1 MLSQRKVEQVLAS
14 QSNTARKLYEIM
26 TTENKWN
33 VHQVVAEFKK
43 VNNGNTPDRRVLSG
57 CLNDLTDSGLL
68 KRTGAD
74 LYNKAPVRK
83 PANPT
88 GDMIARVTD
97 PIATN
102 NRSSVP
108 GIADVA
114 AKHPRV
120 AAKPP
125 VQPPVKEIEVMS
137 KQHAVSK
144 PVVKPVQD
152 SMTNMLA
159 VATEMTTMANAMI
172 SMAKNIEDMA
182 LELQIER
189 EKSREKNEK
198 VEKLTEILKSFQND

>member
-1 MLSQRKVEQVLAS
+1 MLSHRKVEQVLAG

-108 GIADVA
+108 GIAEVA

-120 AAKPP
+120 AAKPS
-125 VQPPVKEIEVMS
+125 VQPPVKEIEDMS
-137 KQHAVSK
+137 KQHQVTKSVA
-144 PVVKPVQD
+144 KPVQD
-152 SMTNMLA
+152 SMTSMLA
-159 VATEMTTMANAMI
+159 VATEMTTMANAML

>member
-120 AAKPP
+120 AVKPP

-137 KQHAVSK
+137 KQHPVSK
-144 PVVKPVQD
+144 PVAKPVQD
-152 SMTNMLA
+152 PMTAMLS
-159 VATEMTTMANAMI
+159 VATEMTTMANTML